1 MQNNINYKPNSQ
13 KVPSAPFAVDPS
25 PTLDSGNNWSIF
37 FSYTFASPQMVK
49 HLPTMRETWVQSLGW
64 EDPLKKEMAL
74 HSSTIALKIPWTE
87 KPGRLH
93 SMGSQSV
100 GHDWANSLHF
110 TSLRFT
116 SFMGFCISFI
126 ALFFLVSLLFF
137 IFSLFSSFCEC
148 ECMGFFVC
156 SCLFSVAFTICLGV
170 LSVLFL
176 LVC

>member
-1 MQNNINYKPNSQ
+1 MKHSASYNYQQSNK
-13 KVPSAPFAVDPS
+13 
-25 PTLDSGNNWSIF
+25 TE
-37 FSYTFASPQMVK
+37 ASNFLVAQLGK
-49 HLPTMRETWVQSLGW
+49 NLPAMLEARVWFLGQ
-64 EDPLKKEMAL
+64 EDPLEKEMAT
-74 HSSTIALKIPWTE
+74 HSSILAWRILWIE
-87 KPGRLH
+87 EPGRLH